1 MVRRMA
7 KLFSIYITPD
17 ITSICEIKKS
27 GKNVNLYNAFHIDT
41 PKGCVDDG
49 SIIDVQTL
57 AAAIRQAIPEKG
69 YKRHKLIFTVS
80 SRRIA
85 NKEIVLPYVKNKK
98 KITEI
103 ITANIQDYFPMSNI
117 KDYVYEYTVLEIFEE
132 DGAKKYRLSAV
143 AVQKELIDSYHE
155 LAAELK
161 LGISSI
167 DYYGNSIFQI
177 TKQQLE
183 EGNTLVLQVEKDMT
197 NVSIMAGQAQ
207 VFRRS
212 VPFGENTIVE
222 AAAELSRISEEE
234 AYRRLHTKEEDGI
247 SLAGEEYKQA
257 VKDIVSSV
265 IRVVDFH
272 VSRNPGTV
280 IESGKIFGEGGSV
293 RGLAEA
299 MERELNI
306 PVVSPRHLEN
316 VTIKVKDGFEED
328 EVMAYL
334 PNLGAIISSLNLKAE
349 EEEKQEGNPLRIYVI
364 MLAGAAL
371 VSGALTAVTVMGYRE
386 AEEKKEQL
394 ERDIASIED
403 IEQLFTNYEQAM
415 AELNTIKGYYEGTL
429 SRNES
434 LYQLLVDL
442 ERIMPR
448 SVGITQLNSQEG
460 AVNITGISAG
470 KEALAA
476 FVMGLKEIKYVS
488 DVKVKDIT
496 DAYDE
501 MGAPTSV
508 FNMTFT
514 LQTIGEG
521 GENDEIVGEG

>member
-1 MVRRMA
+1 MA

-17 ITSICEIKKS
+17 ITSICEITKN

-49 SIIDVQTL
+49 IIIDVQTL
-57 AAAIRQAIPEKG
+57 AEAIRQAIPEKG

-132 DGAKKYRLSAV
+132 DGMKKYRLSAV
-143 AVQKELIDSYHE
+143 AVQKELIASYHE
-155 LAAELK
+155 LAEELK
-161 LGISSI
+161 LGINSI
-167 DYYGNSIFQI
+167 DYYGNSVFQI
-177 TKQQLE
+177 TKQQLA

-207 VFRRS
+207 IFRRS
-212 VPFGENTIVE
+212 VPFGENAIVQ
-222 AAAELSRISEEE
+222 AAAEQNRMSEEE
-234 AYRRLHTKEEDGI
+234 AYRRLHTGDENGI
-247 SLAGEEYKQA
+247 SLAGEEYRQA

-280 IESGKIFGEGGSV
+280 IESGKIFGEGGSIH
-293 RGLAEA
+293 GLAEA

-316 VTIKVKDGFEED
+316 VNIRIKDGFEEE

-334 PNLGAIISSLNLKAE
+334 PNLGAIIHSLNLKVEA
-349 EEEKQEGNPLRIYVI
+349 EEKQEVNHLRLYVI
-364 MLAGAAL
+364 MLAGVVL
-371 VSGALTAVTVMGYRE
+371 ISGALTAVTILEYKE
-386 AEEKKEQL
+386 AGERKAQL
-394 ERDIASIED
+394 EKDIAAIED
-403 IEQLFTNYEQAM
+403 IEELYLNYTQTM
-415 AELNTIKGYYEGTL
+415 AELNTVKSYYEGTR

-434 LYQLLVDL
+434 LYRLLVDL
-442 ERIMPR
+442 ERIMPQ
-448 SVGITQLNSQEG
+448 SVGITQLNAQEG
-460 AVNITGISAG
+460 DVSITGIAAG

-476 FVMGLKEIKYVS
+476 FVIGLKEIEYVS
-488 DVKVKDIT
+488 DVRLKDVT

-514 LQTIGEG
+514 LQNMEEG
-521 GENDEIVGEG
+521 GDSDEIVGEG